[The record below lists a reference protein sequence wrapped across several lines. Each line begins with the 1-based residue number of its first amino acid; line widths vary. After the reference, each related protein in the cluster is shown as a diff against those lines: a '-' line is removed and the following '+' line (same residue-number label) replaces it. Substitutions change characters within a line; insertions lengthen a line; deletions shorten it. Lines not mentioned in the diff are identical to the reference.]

1 MRKMIEIETI
11 KECIEIA
18 RKANRD
24 LNITSKADGDVEISF
39 NIPTMFENRSTSR
52 PREEYEEI
60 SLGDRSIMKVAN
72 NDNNEM

>member
-1 MRKMIEIETI
+1 MIKIETI

-18 RKANRD
+18 REANRD
-24 LNITSKADGDVEISF
+24 LNITIKADGDVEISF
-39 NIPTMFENRSTSR
+39 NIPTMFESRSTSR

-60 SLGDRSIMKVAN
+60 FYGDGRSIKKVAN

>member
-1 MRKMIEIETI
+1 MIEIETI

-52 PREEYEEI
+52 PREEYKENFLET
-60 SLGDRSIMKVAN
+60 DQ
-72 NDNNEM
+72 

>member
-24 LNITSKADGDVEISF
+24 LNITSKVNGDVEISF
-39 NIPTMFENRSTSR
+39 NIPTLFENSSTSR
-52 PREEYEEI
+52 QVFLET
-60 SLGDRSIMKVAN
+60 DQ
-72 NDNNEM
+72 

>member
-1 MRKMIEIETI
+1 MIEIETI

-39 NIPTMFENRSTSR
+39 NIPTMFENRSTSK
-52 PREEYEEI
+52 PREEYEAI
-60 SLGDRSIMKVAN
+60 FSGDRLIMKVAN

>member
-39 NIPTMFENRSTSR
+39 NIPTLFENISTSR
-52 PREEYEEI
+52 PLKEYEEVF
-60 SLGDRSIMKVAN
+60 LETDQ
-72 NDNNEM
+72 

>member
-1 MRKMIEIETI
+1 MGKMIEIETI

-52 PREEYEEI
+52 PREEYE
-60 SLGDRSIMKVAN
+60 KVAN